1 MNKTPLLLIAG
12 IVVVGG
18 MVGYTVLNTST
29 DAAHTAGD
37 GHMEAEHS
45 EAAQHTADDGHTE
58 TDHSQTVESAPHDD
72 SGTATHID

>member
-1 MNKTPLLLIAG
+1 MNKTLLLLIAG

-18 MVGYTVLNTST
+18 MVGYTVLNKS
-29 DAAHTAGD
+29 DSAHTAGD
-37 GHMEAEHS
+37 GHTEVEHS
-45 EAAQHTADDGHTE
+45 EAAGHTAGDGHTE